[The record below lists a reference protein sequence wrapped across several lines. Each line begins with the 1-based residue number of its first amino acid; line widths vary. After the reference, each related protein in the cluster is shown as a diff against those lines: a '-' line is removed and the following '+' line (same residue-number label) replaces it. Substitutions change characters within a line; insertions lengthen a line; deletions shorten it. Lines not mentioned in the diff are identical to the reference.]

1 MFTCMLFFYRGTITC
16 ENFEEL
22 CEDLWEQLRLQ
33 LKKFHAAGM
42 KIGHIYMYSCAAG
55 DYTLH

>member
-1 MFTCMLFFYRGTITC
+1 VKICGSSS
-16 ENFEEL
+16 
-22 CEDLWEQLRLQ
+22 LQ